1 MRVTESTIASN
12 FLFNVNRTRERIVQ
26 LQSQLASGKRVLK
39 ASDDPEAAD
48 TILRLNASIARN
60 EQFDKNVSHGISLVE
75 ASEGALND
83 VSDRLLEVKELL
95 VRVKGANDADSLK
108 AYGEQLDLILSD
120 LVDLANTKFD
130 DKYVFGGTRTTQPP
144 FTLAA
149 DRSAVTENPNGI
161 TGAIQFQVAEGIKQ
175 TINLDGQEA
184 FGGTQIFDAII
195 ALRDELNSGT
205 LPTDAEVNQ
214 IDAFQ
219 TSVSINVAKAGS
231 MYTNLAAVQ
240 TRLYDQ
246 RVNLMSLLSVHQDT
260 DIASATL
267 NLKHEEIML
276 DAALNTGAQ
285 IIPKSLLDFL
295 R

>member
-12 FLFNVNRTRERIVQ
+12 FLFNVNRSRERIIQ

-60 EQFDKNVSHGISLVE
+60 EQFDKNVSNGIAMVE
-75 ASEGALND
+75 TTEGALNN
-83 VSDRLLEVKELL
+83 VSDRLLEVKDIL
-95 VRVKGANDADSLK
+95 VRVKGASDADSLK
-108 AYGEQLDLILSD
+108 AYSEQLDLILSD

-130 DKYVFGGTRTTQPP
+130 DKYVFGGTRTTQQP
-144 FTLAA
+144 FTMAA
-149 DRSAVTENPNGI
+149 DRSAVTTNPNGI
-161 TGAIQFQVAEGIKQ
+161 TGSIEFQVAEGIKQ
-175 TINLDGQEA
+175 TINIDGQEG

-195 ALRDELNSGT
+195 ALRDELKNGT
-205 LPTDAEVNQ
+205 LPTAAEADQ

-219 TSVSINVAKAGS
+219 TSVSISTAKAGS
-231 MYTNLAAVQ
+231 MYTNLYAVQ